1 MDDRTFAAEVAAPAW
16 GRLSIRS
23 LMIALVL
30 AVLLPAAAVLAWFLS
45 IQADQARAAAEAKVR
60 LLVDDTVAALQ
71 ATLSDQRAVMAG
83 LAERPQVRAL
93 DAEHFDAGVIE
104 YVRMLPEF
112 STLTVRDRDARLI
125 FMS

>member
-1 MDDRTFAAEVAAPAW
+1 
-16 GRLSIRS
+16 
-23 LMIALVL
+23 
-30 AVLLPAAAVLAWFLS
+30 LAWFLS

-71 ATLSDQRAVMAG
+71 ATLSDQRAVMAR

-104 YVRMLPEF
+104 YIRMLPEF

-125 FMS
+125 FMSRPGLSPSAQEQSGTPWFKEGIAAGQFVVSDAFKG